1 MNEENV
7 KTSFATSIVLLPTND
22 ILNITGLSRTTLWRL
37 ERAGK
42 FPMRLRLSANRVG
55 WRKDE
60 VEEWIATRP
69 RGMAG

>member
-1 MNEENV
+1 MKEENI
-7 KTSFATSIVLLPTND
+7 KTSLIISAVVLPTHD
-22 ILNITGLSRTTLWRL
+22 VMNITGLSRTTLWRL

-42 FPMRLRLSANRVG
+42 FPMRLRLSANRIG

-60 VEEWIATRP
+60 VEGWIATRP